1 MVEDSGIDIQV
12 MRGRKQIHQPI
23 EWLHLRSN
31 EPVRVTKP
39 AQREKRKK
47 GKEKK
52 GKTTTTTK
60 PRTKPVRK
68 LAMYVSMTIHLRQ
81 ILEGQATSTPW
92 GLHTS

>member
-47 GKEKK
+47 RKGEKRK
-52 GKTTTTTK
+52 NDDDYKAKDKTSSK
-60 PRTKPVRK
+60 
-68 LAMYVSMTIHLRQ
+68 
-81 ILEGQATSTPW
+81 TSNVCFHDNSPPPNP
-92 GLHTS
+92 